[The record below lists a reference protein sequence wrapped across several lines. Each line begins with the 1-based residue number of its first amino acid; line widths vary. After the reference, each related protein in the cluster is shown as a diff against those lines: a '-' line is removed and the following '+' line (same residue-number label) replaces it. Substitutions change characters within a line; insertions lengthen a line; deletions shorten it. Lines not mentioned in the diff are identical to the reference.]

1 MDATPEFFKT
11 FESSTDW
18 LDSWHIE
25 AYLAV
30 LRRRQL
36 SHLTIFSQNY
46 NVIDPSFFTT
56 LQHIWKKLPQDPDGT
71 ISKEAYDSLTFKW
84 EDFYLGY
91 VRGERP
97 EGSRPW
103 WEIDNLLMP
112 VNVDGYHW
120 VLVGVNLVE
129 RKVRIYDSLCQ
140 ETDPSF
146 WEQYVSPLAHLLP
159 SLMYN
164 GGYFE
169 HNGRQVQVTPFA
181 CKRLGPD
188 TVPQQRGAGH
198 CGAFTLV
205 FAEYIIAH
213 KQKFDFNAKQMKAL
227 RKKMSID
234 IFANS
239 TRLDNEE

>member
-1 MDATPEFFKT
+1 MEPYRKRPMIPLTSNGRIFF
-11 FESSTDW
+11 
-18 LDSWHIE
+18 
-25 AYLAV
+25 
-30 LRRRQL
+30 LR
-36 SHLTIFSQNY
+36 
-46 NVIDPSFFTT
+46 
-56 LQHIWKKLPQDPDGT
+56 
-71 ISKEAYDSLTFKW
+71 
-84 EDFYLGY
+84 Y
-91 VRGERP
+91 VHGERP

-120 VLVGVNLVE
+120 VLATVNLVE

-146 WEQYVSPLAHLLP
+146 RKQYVSPLAHLLP

-164 GGYFE
+164 GAYFE
-169 HNGRQVQVTPFA
+169 HKGRQVQVTPFA

-198 CGAFTLV
+198 CGVFTLV

-213 KQKFDFNAKQMKAL
+213 RQKFDFNAKQMKAL

-239 TRLDNEE
+239 TRLDDEEWPVLFSKV